1 MIRRGPKGGA
11 SLSVLALGLQGAP
24 ERQIRTAEVD
34 GRRLRLSSIPQN
46 AYRPRGV
53 SSRIV
58 HVPKLKLDCRTAY

>member
-1 MIRRGPKGGA
+1 MIRRRPKGGA
-11 SLSVLALGLQGAP
+11 SVSVFALGLQDTP

-34 GRRLRLSSIPQN
+34 GRRLRLSPIPQQ

-58 HVPKLKLDCRTAY
+58 HPPK